1 MAVWLP
7 LGRGLGLGLGLGYG
21 LRAGLE
27 DSRGSGCIGHG
38 GDGPAMHM
46 AGRSLAVLAWLGAGC
61 ALGLGLGLR
70 LGLGLG

>member
-1 MAVWLP
+1 
-7 LGRGLGLGLGLGYG
+7 LG
-21 LRAGLE
+21 AGLE